1 MSTRINH
8 LYIIIFSLSIITFNS
23 CKKSDQKPDQMGGPG
38 KPQLKVEG
46 HIVGSKLLTEELS
59 VSGTLMPFDEVE
71 LKPEIA
77 GRVVKMNLPE
87 GRFVKSGTLLVKL
100 YDEDLQASLK
110 KLKSQT
116 ALQEKIFQRQS
127 ELMKVNGISQNEY
140 DQTGLLVNSLK
151 ADIEYQK
158 AIIRKTEVLAPFD
171 GIIGLRN
178 ISPGALVN
186 TSTILSTF
194 RSNNRLKL
202 DFSIPEKYSSE
213 IKTGMIVNFKLNN
226 DEKVYK
232 ASIIAT
238 ETGIDKNTRN
248 LRIRALVNDSSAKLV
263 SGSFANVSLK
273 LRENKNAILVPTMA
287 IIPSAR
293 KKSVIVAKNGLAIM
307 KEIKTGVRKSS
318 EIEVI
323 EGLSAGDT
331 IVTSGL
337 LFLKDGMPVIFSS
350 VKKDTL

>member
-1 MSTRINH
+1 MTFRINH
-8 LYIIIFSLSIITFNS
+8 LSIIIFFLSVMFLHS
-23 CKKSDQKPDQMGGPG
+23 CKKSDQKPDQGGGPG

-46 HIVGSKLLTEELS
+46 HIVSSKVLTEEIS
-59 VSGTLMPFDEVE
+59 VSGTLMPYDEVE

-77 GRVVKMNLPE
+77 GRVVKLNLPE
-87 GRFVKSGTLLVKL
+87 GRFVKSATLLVKL

-110 KLKSQT
+110 KLKSQL
-116 ALQEKIFQRQS
+116 ALQEKIYQRQS
-127 ELMKVNGISQNEY
+127 ELIKVNGISQNEY

-186 TSTILSTF
+186 TSTVLSTF

-202 DFSIPEKYSSE
+202 DFSIPEKYSPE
-213 IKTGMIVNFKLNN
+213 IKTGMIINFKLNN
-226 DEKVYK
+226 DEKIFK

-263 SGSFANVSLK
+263 AGSFANVSLR
-273 LRENKNAILVPTMA
+273 LRENKNAMLIPTKA
-287 IIPSAR
+287 VIPSAR
-293 KKSVIVAKNGLAIM
+293 KKSVIIAKDGLAIM
-307 KEIKTGVRKSS
+307 KEIKTGVRKTS

-323 EGLSAGDT
+323 DGLSAGDT

-337 LFLKDGMPVIFSS
+337 LFLKEGMPVIFSS
-350 VKKDTL
+350 VKKDSI

>member
-1 MSTRINH
+1 
-8 LYIIIFSLSIITFNS
+8 
-23 CKKSDQKPDQMGGPG
+23 
-38 KPQLKVEG
+38 
-46 HIVGSKLLTEELS
+46 
-59 VSGTLMPFDEVE
+59 
-71 LKPEIA
+71 
-77 GRVVKMNLPE
+77 
-87 GRFVKSGTLLVKL
+87 
-100 YDEDLQASLK
+100 
-110 KLKSQT
+110 
-116 ALQEKIFQRQS
+116 
-127 ELMKVNGISQNEY
+127 MKVNGISQNEY

-226 DEKVYK
+226 DEKVFK

-248 LRIRALVNDSSAKLV
+248 LRLRALVNDSSVKLV
-263 SGSFANVSLK
+263 AGSFANVKLK

-293 KKSVIVAKNGLAIM
+293 KKC
-307 KEIKTGVRKSS
+307 
-318 EIEVI
+318 
-323 EGLSAGDT
+323 DCC
-331 IVTSGL
+331 
-337 LFLKDGMPVIFSS
+337 
-350 VKKDTL
+350 

>member
-1 MSTRINH
+1 MSIRLNN
-8 LYIIIFSLSIITFNS
+8 LYIIIFFLSISAFHS
-23 CKKSDQKPDQMGGPG
+23 CKKSDQKPDQRGGPG

-46 HIVGSKLLTEELS
+46 FIVGNKLLTEELS

-71 LKPEIA
+71 LKPEIS
-77 GRVVKMNLPE
+77 GRVVKLYLPE
-87 GRFVKSGTLLVKL
+87 GKFVKAGTLLVKL

-110 KLKSQT
+110 KLNSQL
-116 ALQEKIFQRQS
+116 ALQEKIYQRQS

-140 DQTGLLVNSLK
+140 DQTGLQVNSLK

-158 AIIRKTEVLAPFD
+158 AIIRKTEVLSPFD

-178 ISPGALVN
+178 ISTGALVN
-186 TSTILSTF
+186 TSTVLSTF

-202 DFSIPEKYSSE
+202 DFSIPEKYSPE
-213 IKTGMIVNFKLNN
+213 IITGMIVSFKLNN
-226 DEKVYK
+226 DEKLYK
-232 ASIIAT
+232 ANIIAT

-248 LRIRALVNDSSAKLV
+248 LRIRALVNDSSVKLV
-263 SGSFANVSLK
+263 SGSFANVNLK
-273 LRENKNAILVPTMA
+273 LRENKNAILVPTRA
-287 IIPSAR
+287 IIPIAR
-293 KKSVIVAKNGLAIM
+293 KKSVIIAKDGMAIM
-307 KEIKTGVRKSS
+307 KEVKTGVRKSF

-337 LFLKDGMPVIFSS
+337 LFLKEGMPVIFST
-350 VKKDTL
+350 VKKDTI

>member
-8 LYIIIFSLSIITFNS
+8 LYIIIFTLSIITFNS

-110 KLKSQT
+110 KLKSQV
-116 ALQEKIFQRQS
+116 ALQEKIYQRQS

-226 DEKVYK
+226 DEKVFK

-248 LRIRALVNDSSAKLV
+248 LRIRALVNDSSVKLV
-263 SGSFANVSLK
+263 AGSFANVKLK